1 MAPKYCQKRKLQRK
15 ANKNNQNLSEEKRNK
30 KREYARNTGSFL

>member
-15 ANKNNQNLSEEKRNK
+15 ANKNNQSVSMPVIQVAFYRK
-30 KREYARNTGSFL
+30 